1 MNKKFSLK
9 KYLTR
14 FSLGQKLLAANIVL
28 MVILQ
33 ILVRIFAGDAGMIAC
48 FALWYILY
56 PLYCLFYGWKMGSD
70 LEHMV
75 KYVPVPAL
83 LYLPTVLIL
92 FSFKEVALYLY
103 AGIYLAL
110 TCFAALVHH
119 LLKMYMK

>member
-1 MNKKFSLK
+1 MKKKFSLK

-70 LEHMV
+70 LEHSQGKPFIK
-75 KYVPVPAL
+75 KYWI
-83 LYLPTVLIL
+83 IL
-92 FSFKEVALYLY
+92 FF
-103 AGIYLAL
+103 
-110 TCFAALVHH
+110 
-119 LLKMYMK
+119 